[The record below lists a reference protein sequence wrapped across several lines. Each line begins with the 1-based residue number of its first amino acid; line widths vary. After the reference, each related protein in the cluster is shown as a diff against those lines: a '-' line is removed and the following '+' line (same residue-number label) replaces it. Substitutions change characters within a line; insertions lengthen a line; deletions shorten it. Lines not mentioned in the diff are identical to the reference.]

1 MQREIKVLAVT
12 LFAVFSWNTGLA
24 DRPPGNGAAVGK
36 GGYLLN
42 VIAFEQCPAGDF
54 EGSNRHMIAVQANYT
69 GNGVDKTSKTNKIFL
84 KAGDFRVWDGNACD
98 DGAQFY
104 LPVDGNCLNCD
115 DPSIEPV
122 FTEYEVYARV
132 VGKPGGQVTVTSC
145 VEYFNTDTEQ
155 LESLCSVGADNVYV
169 GLRQTGG
176 GKLQN
181 KWDNVSTELL
191 TVCIDTSGDGIC
203 DQRIGLFDAFGE
215 DYWWNWDTEG
225 RPHVQL
231 VFIPVS

>member
-1 MQREIKVLAVT
+1 MHRGIEILTVVLFG
-12 LFAVFSWNTGLA
+12 LFSWSIGLA
-24 DRPPGNGAAVGK
+24 ERPPGNGAAVGNA
-36 GGYLLN
+36 GFLVN
-42 VIAFEQCPAGDF
+42 VIAFDQCPAGDF
-54 EGSNRHMIAVQANYT
+54 LDSNRRMIAVQANYT
-69 GNGVDKTSKTNKIFL
+69 GNGTDKSAKTNKIFL
-84 KAGDFRVWDGNACD
+84 KAGDFRVSDGNACD
-98 DGAQFY
+98 DGARFY
-104 LPVDGNCLNCD
+104 LPVEGNCSNCG
-115 DPSIEPV
+115 DPSIEPL

-145 VEYFNTDTEQ
+145 VEYFNTDTDQ

-191 TVCIDTSGDGIC
+191 TVCIDTSGDSIC

-215 DYWWNWDTEG
+215 DYWWSWDTVG

-231 VFIPVS
+231 VFIPVR